1 MSLKQIL
8 QRHLI
13 ENMIQSVRSK
23 SDEYVVL
30 VVDAHTTRILS
41 SCCRMYDIMETGVLV
56 LENLMLSR
64 EKLDLSA
71 IYFISN
77 TSESIRQVI
86 NDFSH
91 AKPQYASA
99 HLFFTGHV
107 SPEHMKLI
115 AAEQKLVKRIK
126 TFQELNVD
134 FIATESRVF
143 TFGGETNAIKNLYN
157 GSQQVLEKELA
168 TTAQE
173 LVSVLLTLNE
183 YPYIRYHTKSR
194 QALTQGLATLVDT
207 EMKKKLQQLKDWKQ
221 NESRERGT
229 LLIVDR
235 SLDPVAPLMHE
246 YTYQCMIN
254 DLLKVNGELVKLP
267 MENAQELKSDDAEEA
282 TGELVLSEDDSLWV
296 EMRHFHI
303 GQVLH
308 DVTAKFKEFKGTSV
322 MAKVQTDS
330 ENASVKDMI
339 TAMKEMP
346 KYKDMMK
353 KYAKHVSLAQA
364 CMGKFDKKRLKELG
378 ELEQDMATGL
388 TENGDPVVE
397 KVMKEKLVRMCQSPE
412 VSVLDKLRLLMIFI
426 ISQSAIQEATR
437 KELMKAIDTRLQK
450 AVLGLDKLG
459 VDLATSKKKARP
471 KHNKSRLAE
480 FEKRAKTIPMALMRY
495 VPILHQVISELCN
508 YSLSEEEYPYIQPAP
523 PSDYGKR
530 KTKATRGARSWRGKD
545 TKEEAKED
553 TRPYF
558 IVFMLGGVTF
568 SELRSMYELAENAKV
583 NLLIGSSTILRPAEF
598 IRQLAGLNTLQFK
611 KAVEASAGKHD
622 DLDDLPDV
630 NPKDKDEGSDD
641 DKYD

>member
-1 MSLKQIL
+1 M
-8 QRHLI
+8 
-13 ENMIQSVRSK
+13 
-23 SDEYVVL
+23 
-30 VVDAHTTRILS
+30 
-41 SCCRMYDIMETGVLV
+41 
-56 LENLMLSR
+56 
-64 EKLDLSA
+64 
-71 IYFISN
+71 
-77 TSESIRQVI
+77 
-86 NDFSH
+86 
-91 AKPQYASA
+91 
-99 HLFFTGHV
+99 
-107 SPEHMKLI
+107 
-115 AAEQKLVKRIK
+115 
-126 TFQELNVD
+126 
-134 FIATESRVF
+134 
-143 TFGGETNAIKNLYN
+143 
-157 GSQQVLEKELA
+157 
-168 TTAQE
+168 
-173 LVSVLLTLNE
+173 
-183 YPYIRYHTKSR
+183 
-194 QALTQGLATLVDT
+194 
-207 EMKKKLQQLKDWKQ
+207 
-221 NESRERGT
+221 
-229 LLIVDR
+229 IVDR